1 MMYFLELNALLNFT
15 YGMMYLLTEYSTHP
29 FYIFYDFFKTT
40 QMKLWMR
47 LQGKEIRGRSYFSMR
62 K

>member
-1 MMYFLELNALLNFT
+1 MFNFT

>member
-1 MMYFLELNALLNFT
+1 M
-15 YGMMYLLTEYSTHP
+15 
-29 FYIFYDFFKTT
+29 IFKTT

-62 K
+62 KGIKLKFDSYVEIIV